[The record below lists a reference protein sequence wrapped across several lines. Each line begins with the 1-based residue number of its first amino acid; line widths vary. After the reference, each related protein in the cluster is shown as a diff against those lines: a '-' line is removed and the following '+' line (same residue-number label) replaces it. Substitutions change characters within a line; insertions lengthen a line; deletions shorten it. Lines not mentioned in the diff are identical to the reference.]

1 MMKKPEANGIA
12 KKGKTRGAMVKM
24 AKGGSVDG
32 IAKKG
37 RTRLKL
43 RPGK

>member
-12 KKGKTRGAMVKM
+12 RKGKTRGTMVKM

-32 IAKKG
+32 IARKG
-37 RTRLKL
+37 HTRLAMRK
-43 RPGK
+43 GK